1 MAERLQQERPSLDGI
16 ALDRVKTRA
25 RARGTAPH
33 RTGALLKSRL
43 VITMILALGI
53 LMSLSGAGLAVSGL
67 GDSGSGSD
75 VEYSSDDSSTES
87 FGGGGSDSSGDGD
100 GFDTSSVDPAG
111 QEAAG
116 GTGGGDLPFTGFAA
130 IPVLIGGVAL
140 LSSGFVLR
148 RRAGRDEG

>member
-1 MAERLQQERPSLDGI
+1 
-16 ALDRVKTRA
+16 
-25 RARGTAPH
+25 
-33 RTGALLKSRL
+33 
-43 VITMILALGI
+43 MILALGI

-75 VEYSSDDSSTES
+75 VEYLSDDSSTES
-87 FGGGGSDSSGDGD
+87 FSSSSDDSDGDGD
-100 GFDTSSVDPAG
+100 SDTGSVDPAG
-111 QEAAG
+111 QEASG

-148 RRAGRDEG
+148 RRAGRDEE